1 MATKTRTRVHI
12 PCGRVNRKR
21 ARMCVC
27 LVRQARAH
35 IEGDAGFALQEA
47 REDLLLDLGQVVLM
61 QGLLASLHAV
71 LAVGQDQ
78 GQQVSL
84 QLVEI
89 GRASCRERV

>member
-1 MATKTRTRVHI
+1 
-12 PCGRVNRKR
+12 
-21 ARMCVC
+21 MCVC

-84 QLVEI
+84 QLVADHVEVCQV
-89 GRASCRERV
+89 GRAHSVAEG